1 MLFHKPVRWW
11 FPDPIF
17 PNAHEPTGSFAHVQN
32 LSRISLMRWILS
44 FHGFLLLLD
53 FYRIS
58 LRLTARDCLKRREYP
73 SKSMRLGAHNPRRQ
87 DKNPWKNRSVAS
99 AFYPWFSLNAC
110 GRREARSTWWCIKDD
125 RLSQCSWAYGLIR
138 TRSKSITDITDAM
151 DFIFSRISFTLGFL

>member
-99 AFYPWFSLNAC
+99 AFYMWSSLNAC
-110 GRREARSTWWCIKDD
+110 GRREAMSTWWYVWYCLPDSNLYI
-125 RLSQCSWAYGLIR
+125 
-138 TRSKSITDITDAM
+138 
-151 DFIFSRISFTLGFL
+151 SRNPETSSRVTLASLGIGFLTKLFYYIAR